1 MRGHH
6 PHVMLLKG
14 GEWLRVSP
22 HKDEVV
28 DVGEMTRT
36 VKTKISEPRSRPSTL
51 RLNRAETTV
60 APRLR

>member
-1 MRGHH
+1 
-6 PHVMLLKG
+6 MLLKG

-36 VKTKISEPRSRPSTL
+36 VKTKVGSVGDAVRSL
-51 RLNRAETTV
+51 EVGLGVEEVLVNGLGDED
-60 APRLR
+60 